1 VADCFRAPFFPRS
14 AISCG
19 VWFFSVFFFFF
30 NSVARKSKT
39 EKASP
44 SKPATIKKKKKTEKD
59 HTPHEMVLRGTKGA
73 KQSATEINKIYQDI
87 TKKSKNHRL
96 TALERTALEGAAY
109 AARKSK

>member
-1 VADCFRAPFFPRS
+1 
-14 AISCG
+14 
-19 VWFFSVFFFFF
+19 
-30 NSVARKSKT
+30 
-39 EKASP
+39 
-44 SKPATIKKKKKTEKD
+44 
-59 HTPHEMVLRGTKGA
+59 MVLRGTKGA